1 MKNGQNLRIG
11 CIGGAMTEL
20 ERHLQMQIADY
31 IRLQY
36 PDVLFHSDFG
46 SGIKLTPGQSRI
58 QYRQNGGRRGWPDM
72 FIAAPRVRH
81 TTDGEFG
88 IKLGWAQTDDGAD
101 YYAMMFAGLFLEIKR
116 DGTRLKKKNGE
127 WSTTHIKEQ
136 ANVLHRLRKRGY
148 SAEFAVGFDEAKKI
162 IDEYLR

>member
-1 MKNGQNLRIG
+1 
-11 CIGGAMTEL
+11 
-20 ERHLQMQIADY
+20 
-31 IRLQY
+31 
-36 PDVLFHSDFG
+36 
-46 SGIKLTPGQSRI
+46 
-58 QYRQNGGRRGWPDM
+58 M

-148 SAEFAVGFDEAKKI
+148 AAEFAIGFDEAKKL
-162 IDEYLR
+162 IDEYLG